1 MNQEPP
7 YPRLK
12 ACFFTDLQARLLPNH
27 PRGVGT
33 VPLGRLR
40 GYHQS
45 GFHSANTSHLV
56 IVFRIRPCQIHHPSG
71 PL

>member
-7 YPRLK
+7 YPRMK
-12 ACFFTDLQARLLPNH
+12 ACFFTDHQARLLPNQ

-33 VPLGRLR
+33 VSLGRLG
-40 GYHQS
+40 GYHWS
-45 GFHSANTSHLV
+45 GFHSANPFHLV
-56 IVFRIRPCQIHHPSG
+56 IVFRIRPCQTHHQLG